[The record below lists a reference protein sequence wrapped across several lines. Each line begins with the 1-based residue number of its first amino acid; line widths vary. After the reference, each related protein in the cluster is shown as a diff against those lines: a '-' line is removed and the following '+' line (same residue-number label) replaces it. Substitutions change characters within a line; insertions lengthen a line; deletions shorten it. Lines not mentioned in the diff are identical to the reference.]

1 MFDEYKILA
10 LIIVIIFAGRSSFLD
25 WNHVSTGSM
34 RPAIIEGDRV
44 VIDKWAYDLTLPFT
58 SWKLANI
65 GSPSRGEIIIFKK
78 HDNPQLLIK
87 RIVGLPG
94 ETIEIA
100 NNKVRVND
108 VQADY
113 RALHKKGFNH
123 LDLYTRT
130 NNDFKLEV
138 FEDSA
143 HPIMVQKE
151 TNDHPSSSIKINI
164 PDGYYFVLGDNRSS
178 SIDSRNIGLIPREHV
193 FGRAR
198 AVAFSVDYDNF
209 YLLRKERFFKDLD

>member
-44 VIDKWAYDLTLPFT
+44 VIDKRAYDFALPFT
-58 SWKLANI
+58 SWKVINI

-100 NNKVRVND
+100 NNKVRVDD

-113 RALHKKGFNH
+113 KALHKKGFNH

-130 NNDFKLEV
+130 KNEFRLEV

-143 HPIMVQKE
+143 HAIMLQKE
-151 TNDHPSSSIKINI
+151 TYDDAGSSIKINI

-178 SIDSRNIGLIPREHV
+178 SIDSRDIGLIPREQV
-193 FGRAR
+193 FGRASK
-198 AVAFSVDYDNF
+198 VAFSLNYDNL
-209 YLLRKERFFKDLD
+209 YLPRKDRFFKDLN

>member
-44 VIDKWAYDLTLPFT
+44 VIDKRAYDLTLPFT

-138 FEDSA
+138 FEDAA
-143 HPIMVQKE
+143 HQIMVQKE

>member
-1 MFDEYKILA
+1 
-10 LIIVIIFAGRSSFLD
+10 
-25 WNHVSTGSM
+25 M
-34 RPAIIEGDRV
+34 RPTIIEGDRV
-44 VIDKWAYDLTLPFT
+44 VIDKRAYDFALPFT
-58 SWKLANI
+58 SWKLINM

-100 NNKVRVND
+100 NNKVRVNE

-113 RALHKKGFNH
+113 RALLKKRFNH
-123 LDLYTRT
+123 LDLYART
-130 NNDFKLEV
+130 KNEFKLEV

-143 HPIMVQKE
+143 HPIMLQKE
-151 TNDHPSSSIKINI
+151 TSLAADSSIKISI

-178 SIDSRNIGLIPREHV
+178 SIDSRNIGLIPREQV

-198 AVAFSVDYDNF
+198 TIAFSLDYDNF
-209 YLLRKERFFKDLD
+209 YVPRKDRFFKDLN

>member
-1 MFDEYKILA
+1 
-10 LIIVIIFAGRSSFLD
+10 
-25 WNHVSTGSM
+25 M

-44 VIDKWAYDLTLPFT
+44 VIDKRAYDLTLPFT

-178 SIDSRNIGLIPREHV
+178 SIDSRNIGLIPREDV